1 MGPRPCSDVRWR
13 TAALRTYRTHDRC
26 NVEGA
31 ASCALTSSEPE
42 GRPSAGHDN
51 ARSAVFLDNAIQ
63 CSGIA
68 GAEVNAS
75 VARRTP
81 KHSGFVACMNGVAAP
96 VEQRIWHGQVVF
108 S

>member
-1 MGPRPCSDVRWR
+1 MAHSAP
-13 TAALRTYRTHDRC
+13 RTYRTTT
-26 NVEGA
+26 A
-31 ASCALTSSEPE
+31 ALWRAQPLAPSTSSEPE

-68 GAEVNAS
+68 GAEVNAA
-75 VARRTP
+75 VARGSAQHGRRVG
-81 KHSGFVACMNGVAAP
+81 SVDGVAAP